1 MEMEREYD
9 ALGARP
15 YTAPALQARH
25 TARQTAGSTKA
36 AVVDE
41 AIPMFSTE
49 LCGRLPDAAAAA
61 AAAIAA
67 TATAEGD
74 AEALDKSAG
83 GITLH
88 LRLADATVAT
98 SDDELG
104 DAESSGG
111 ADEGQ
116 LSFVFS
122 SAAAMSG
129 LFFQVCLSLVSAVV
143 HFQHPLAFSHR
154 CPA

>member
-1 MEMEREYD
+1 MNLKLCG
-9 ALGARP
+9 ALP
-15 YTAPALQARH
+15 SIAPTVQARH
-25 TARQTAGSTKA
+25 TARQAAGSTKA

-61 AAAIAA
+61 AAAVAA
-67 TATAEGD
+67 TATVDGD

-88 LRLADATVAT
+88 LRLTDATVAN
-98 SDDELG
+98 SDDEPG
-104 DAESSGG
+104 DAVESRGG

-122 SAAAMSG
+122 STAAMNG
-129 LFFQVCLSLVSAVV
+129 LFFQVWLS
-143 HFQHPLAFSHR
+143 
-154 CPA
+154 